1 MYMSK
6 EMLDYQKEDDR
17 YRYCLKRL
25 DEMQH
30 RQVTYEIIERPEL
43 TKVHE
48 FDYFYQDFRSII
60 SSLYKTMDDFIIEHF
75 FRNTGNEKRLVS
87 FADAGRISC

>member
-1 MYMSK
+1 MNQTILFSPVGGTDPISTTNCYDGALLHISRVYRPDKIVMYMSK

-30 RQVTYEIIERPEL
+30 RQVTYEII
-43 TKVHE
+43 
-48 FDYFYQDFRSII
+48 
-60 SSLYKTMDDFIIEHF
+60 
-75 FRNTGNEKRLVS
+75 
-87 FADAGRISC
+87 